1 MMRFRLRFAPSPTGF
16 LHVGGARTA
25 LYNYLLAR
33 SRGGDFILRMED
45 TDKSRSTEEAI
56 AAIMEDLIWLG
67 LDWDEGPDKGGPCG
81 SYRQT
86 ERLHLYREAVD
97 SLLAQGKAYR
107 CFCEPGQLAQS
118 REKAREGQVTPRYD
132 RRCLGLSDE
141 EVSRLLKE
149 GRPWAA
155 RFRVPEGKTVVN
167 DLIRGDIE
175 FDNSTIEDFVMQ
187 RRDGTA
193 TYNLAVVVDDIY
205 MRITHVLRGDDHLS
219 NTPKQ
224 LLLYR
229 ALGSEPPQFAHLPM
243 IVGADGKP
251 LSKRH
256 GDVAVGRYREQGFL
270 PDAMINFLALL
281 GWSLDDSTTIISRE
295 DLIKHFSLE
304 RVSSKPA
311 TWDTDKLIWM
321 NQQYIMAL
329 PEERLEEEVVFFLE
343 RAGLIR
349 GDDSQARETLRRIL
363 PLIRER
369 MKLLTDALP
378 LTAFFFQEVSP
389 EIGSL
394 DILRGEQARRM
405 LELSR
410 LKLTSADPFVAP
422 IIEEVLRET
431 ASSLNMKP
439 KQAFQPVRVAVTG
452 SRVSPPL
459 FESMEILGKSRCLA
473 RLDRALELAEEVNL

>member
-1 MMRFRLRFAPSPTGF
+1 MREFRLRFAPSPTGD

-25 LYNYLLAR
+25 LYNYLLAK
-33 SRGGDFILRMED
+33 SSGGDFILRMED
-45 TDKSRSTEEAI
+45 TDRSRSTEEAI
-56 AAIMEDLIWLG
+56 SAIMKDLLWLG

-97 SLLAQGKAYR
+97 ALLANGKAYR
-107 CFCEPGQLAQS
+107 CFCEPKQLADA
-118 REKAREGQVTPRYD
+118 REKARAGQGPSRYD
-132 RRCLGLSDE
+132 RRCLRLAAE
-141 EVSRLLKE
+141 EVSRLIQE
-149 GRPWAA
+149 GRPFAV
-155 RFRVPEGKTVVN
+155 RFKVPPGKTVVN

-175 FDNSTIEDFVMQ
+175 FDNSVIEDFVMQ

-193 TYNLAVVVDDIY
+193 TYNLAVVVDDIH

-224 LLLYR
+224 ILLYQ
-229 ALGSEPPQFAHLPM
+229 ALGAEPPRFGHLPM
-243 IVGADGKP
+243 IVGVDGKP

-256 GDVAVGRYREQGFL
+256 GDVAVSWYREQGFL
-270 PDAMINFLALL
+270 PEAMINFLALL

-295 DLIKHFSLE
+295 ELIKHFSLE

-311 TWDTDKLIWM
+311 TWDGDKLIWM

-329 PEERLEEEVVFFLE
+329 PEERLAKEVFSFLE
-343 RAGLIR
+343 RAGIVS
-349 GDDSQARETLRRIL
+349 GDDFQARETVKRIL

-369 MKLLTDALP
+369 MKLFCDAP
-378 LTAFFFQEVSP
+378 ALTAFFFQEVSP

-394 DILRGEQARRM
+394 ELLYSEGSRRM

-410 LKLTSADPFVAP
+410 LKLTSVEPFVAP
-422 IIEEVLRET
+422 AIEEVLRET
-431 ASSLNMKP
+431 ASSLNLKP
-439 KQAFQPVRVAVTG
+439 RQAFQPIRVAITG

-459 FESMEILGKSRCLA
+459 FESMEIIGKKRCLE
-473 RLDRALELAEEVNL
+473 RLDRALELAEEVTL